1 MGTMKE
7 SDQYSQIKKELEDF
21 KVDLTVRIEIMERNQ
36 VAFQSNLIERVEI
49 LENKLNDTKK
59 TKVI

>member
-1 MGTMKE
+1 MKE

>member
-1 MGTMKE
+1 MKE
-7 SDQYSQIKKELEDF
+7 SDQYIQIKKELEDF
-21 KVDLTVRIEIMERNQ
+21 KVDLTVRIEIVERNQ
-36 VAFQSNLIERVEI
+36 AVFPSNLIERVEI

>member
-1 MGTMKE
+1 MKE

-49 LENKLNDTKK
+49 LENKLNETKK

>member
-21 KVDLTVRIEIMERNQ
+21 KVDLTVRIEIVERNQ
-36 VAFQSNLIERVEI
+36 AVFPSNLIERVEI